1 MDEIVRIGCR
11 FVSQERKGQ
20 VSQHIDQMEKK
31 RKERKVLMNIARTGN
46 KTSVKAKT
54 ENS

>member
-31 RKERKVLMNIARTGN
+31 KKGKEGVNEHRKNGKQNEREGKN
-46 KTSVKAKT
+46 
-54 ENS
+54 